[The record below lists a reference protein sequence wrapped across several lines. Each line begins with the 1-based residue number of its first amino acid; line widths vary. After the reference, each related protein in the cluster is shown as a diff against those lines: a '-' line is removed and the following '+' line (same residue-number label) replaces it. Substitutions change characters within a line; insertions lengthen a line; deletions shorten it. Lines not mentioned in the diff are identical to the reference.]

1 MHPYITLTAP
11 QSHVSYQL
19 LATNSLCQISVDARG
34 AQEEQQQRLQALMAE
49 GSPGYAPY
57 PRSCRTS
64 GEKLPPG
71 TASSYYHLLFHTLP
85 NHSTC
90 EHCGVIALSSFSSC
104 SSSQQCPLR
113 PPGCAGTGALHDVPD
128 GTTGSSWGH
137 EPPRRSACY
146 PHVTRF
152 LGT

>member
-11 QSHVSYQL
+11 QSQVSYPPP
-19 LATNSLCQISVDARG
+19 ATNSLCKIGVDARR
-34 AQEEQQQRLQALMAE
+34 AQEEQQCLQALTAA

-64 GEKLPPG
+64 GEKLPSG
-71 TASSYYHLLFHTLP
+71 TASSYYHLLFPTLP

-113 PPGCAGTGALHDVPD
+113 PPRCAGTGALHDVPD
-128 GTTGSSWGH
+128 VATGSSWGH
-137 EPPRRSACY
+137 EPPWRSACY
-146 PHVTRF
+146 PHITHF